1 MKTEKQ
7 IEDMKEL
14 IGIKISRLT
23 TEIDCIK
30 NPTTNQK
37 YDFNIEATK
46 LMTQY
51 DILLD
56 VLNGW
61 SLFSRRIKR
70 IIKN

>member
-56 VLNGW
+56 VLNG
-61 SLFSRRIKR
+61 
-70 IIKN
+70 